1 MLFILDIRCQCVEW
15 KNFVTV
21 KYVSSLLE
29 SLQYLYSHWKDY
41 SLLLKEHIN
50 IYVCKNHYTIAM
62 KFSTITDMISMDV
75 ICDMKN
81 YVYIFATFTL
91 HLY

>member
-1 MLFILDIRCQCVEW
+1 MLSMCGMKKICDS
-15 KNFVTV
+15 

-29 SLQYLYSHWKDY
+29 SLQYLYSHWRDY

-75 ICDMKN
+75 IRNMKN
-81 YVYIFATFTL
+81 YVYTFATFTL